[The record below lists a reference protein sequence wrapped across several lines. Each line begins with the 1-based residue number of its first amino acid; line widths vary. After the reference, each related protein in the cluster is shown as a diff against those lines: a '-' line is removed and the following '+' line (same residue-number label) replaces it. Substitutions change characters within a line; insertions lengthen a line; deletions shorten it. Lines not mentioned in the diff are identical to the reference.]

1 MEQPTQAVPTPQ
13 ITRESRGRQLTT
25 IPWFSAILSVA
36 AQVAIWWIYPSIYSK
51 QLSAGQWQNNPQ
63 LLTYSVFLALTIFCV
78 LHRQFKGLI
87 NYIFLLIPF
96 ILLYT
101 MYQEMT
107 GQQIVLLALL
117 PAALVLIHF
126 RWLNL
131 QNILGLILF
140 SGLSTLSLPVVIFYQ
155 QNTYLTTPFLLSLLP
170 LLLSY
175 LFFMTSLFI
184 PRGANKR
191 LTALAFG
198 IMLLLNILTLPW
210 SIWTLAAVLI
220 LFFTWLILINLNLR
234 PRFRMATFSILQAIT
249 VLIIFLQQK

>member
-1 MEQPTQAVPTPQ
+1 
-13 ITRESRGRQLTT
+13 
-25 IPWFSAILSVA
+25 
-36 AQVAIWWIYPSIYSK
+36 
-51 QLSAGQWQNNPQ
+51 
-63 LLTYSVFLALTIFCV
+63 
-78 LHRQFKGLI
+78 
-87 NYIFLLIPF
+87 
-96 ILLYT
+96 